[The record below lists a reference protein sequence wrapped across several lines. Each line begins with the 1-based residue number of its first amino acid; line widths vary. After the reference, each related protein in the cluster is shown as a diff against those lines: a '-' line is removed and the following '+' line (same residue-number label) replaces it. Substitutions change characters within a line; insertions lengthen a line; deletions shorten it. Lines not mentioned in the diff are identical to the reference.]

1 MPLGALS
8 KGPRPIGTA
17 LTPGLLSGSTNQ
29 EQLQRQLQA
38 LNDLSRLR
46 MSKAPALLLHLFH
59 HGPQTVVDCARAL
72 GWSTSAASYAI
83 RTLSTGRYR
92 QNQVVPPHANLL
104 WIEKLEGAPG
114 THLKVCLRPEA
125 VQLCHDIIGIPSP
138 ASGNPQG

>member
-1 MPLGALS
+1 MPVGALS
-8 KGPRPIGTA
+8 KGQRPVGTA
-17 LTPGLLSGSTNQ
+17 LASGLPPGSTNQ
-29 EQLQRQLQA
+29 DQLQRQLQA

-59 HGPQTVVDCARAL
+59 NGPQTVVDCARAL
-72 GWSTSAASYAI
+72 GWSTSATGYAI

-114 THLKVCLRPEA
+114 PHLKVCLRPEA
-125 VQLCHDIIGIPSP
+125 VRICRDIAGIPSP
-138 ASGNPQG
+138 AAGIC

>member
-1 MPLGALS
+1 MSAGALS
-8 KGPRPIGTA
+8 KGQRPIGTA
-17 LTPGLLSGSTNQ
+17 LAPGLPSGSTNQ

-59 HGPQTVVDCARAL
+59 NGPQTVVDCARAL
-72 GWSTSAASYAI
+72 GWSSSATSYAI

-114 THLKVCLRPEA
+114 PHLKVCLRPEA
-125 VQLCHDIIGIPSP
+125 IQLCRDIAGIPRPTAGSC
-138 ASGNPQG
+138 QG